1 MKVDNAAAKSLLD
14 LQTGVESRILK
25 IIGKGAIR
33 QRLLDM
39 GVTRGT
45 PFKVERY
52 APLGDP
58 IEISIKGYF
67 LAIRK
72 EEAANILVETDE
84 TKKVNP

>member
-1 MKVDNAAAKSLLD
+1 MKNTNSAARTLLD
-14 LQTGVESRILK
+14 LKTGSESTILK

-58 IEISIKGYF
+58 VEISIKGYF

-72 EEAANILVETDE
+72 EEAANILIDADSERNDE
-84 TKKVNP
+84 S

>member
-1 MKVDNAAAKSLLD
+1 MKNANAEAKTLLD
-14 LQTGVESRILK
+14 LETGSESTILK
-25 IIGKGAIR
+25 IVGKGAIR

-58 IEISIKGYF
+58 VEIFIKGYF

-72 EEAANILVETDE
+72 EEAANILIDADTERKD
-84 TKKVNP
+84 